1 MESEHERELR
11 QWADALA
18 GAAEAERRAMGRA
31 ILMLLDRI
39 ESLRAELE
47 LERAAPPPQPA
58 PVDPEVTEAAV
69 TDQPTG
75 ELPAA
80 EQPGKDTTVAG
91 LRERLGAA
99 VHRVRD

>member
-1 MESEHERELR
+1 MESKHERELR

-47 LERAAPPPQPA
+47 IERAAPPPQPP
-58 PVDPEVTEAAV
+58 PVDPEATEPAVTEQA
-69 TDQPTG
+69 TG

-80 EQPGKDTTVAG
+80 AEPDKDKTVAG

>member
-1 MESEHERELR
+1 METEHERELR

-18 GAAEAERRAMGRA
+18 GAGEAERRAMGKA

-39 ESLRAELE
+39 ETLRTELDRTSQE
-47 LERAAPPPQPA
+47 AQPA
-58 PVDPEVTEAAV
+58 EPAAGEPAATEQA
-69 TDQPTG
+69 TG

-80 EQPGKDTTVAG
+80 DVPVKDTSVAG

-99 VHRVRD
+99 MHRTRD

>member
-1 MESEHERELR
+1 MEAEHERELR

-18 GAAEAERRAMGRA
+18 GAAEAERRAMGKA

-39 ESLRAELE
+39 ENLRAELE
-47 LERAAPPPQPA
+47 RTAHEPPPQPA
-58 PVDPEVTEAAV
+58 EPAATEAEVSEQA
-69 TDQPTG
+69 TG

-80 EQPGKDTTVAG
+80 DRPGKDTTVAG
-91 LRERLGAA
+91 LRERIGAA

>member
-1 MESEHERELR
+1 MEAEQEHELR
-11 QWADALA
+11 QWAVALA
-18 GAAEAERRAMGRA
+18 GAGEADRRAMGRA

-39 ESLRAELE
+39 DALRSE
-47 LERAAPPPQPA
+47 LERASRAPEPEPERIEPA
-58 PVDPEVTEAAV
+58 AAE
-69 TDQPTG
+69 QPTG

-80 EQPGKDTTVAG
+80 DPADKDTTVAG

>member
-47 LERAAPPPQPA
+47 LERAAPPPQPPPA
-58 PVDPEVTEAAV
+58 DPEATEPAVTEQA
-69 TDQPTG
+69 TG

-80 EQPGKDTTVAG
+80 DHPGKDTTVAG

>member
-39 ESLRAELE
+39 ERLRAELE
-47 LERAAPPPQPA
+47 LERAAPPAQPPPA
-58 PVDPEVTEAAV
+58 DPEATDPAVTEQA
-69 TDQPTG
+69 TG

-80 EQPGKDTTVAG
+80 EPDKDKTVAG